1 MGTSADFLCP
11 PPPFSPLLLCQL
23 GSPLPSPS
31 LQQRAATSQHTKE
44 AEMPRWG
51 LGSGRSLPQA
61 APGFPRPFPLHR
73 DAPPRAGGNSK
84 LLAPRSGQ
92 GQPRSPQAPA
102 PARPRPCLKGP

>member
-11 PPPFSPLLLCQL
+11 LPFSPLLLCQL

-84 LLAPRSGQ
+84 LLAL
-92 GQPRSPQAPA
+92 
-102 PARPRPCLKGP
+102 ARGRGSLAALRRLPLPGPGRA